1 MASFGAWLLSLQAT
15 LFGLIVES
23 GGAYLF
29 VPILLAA
36 ALTFFRIDRD
46 KRRTMYPLLITLP
59 AISVLTILWGLIFYC
74 DAPSGRPE
82 NPQWVGLTLLF
93 APWLTLL
100 AAMVSA
106 PLSLSTMLFSVLYS
120 VVNLYIVVVVT
131 FVALM
136 AVTGSWL

>member
-1 MASFGAWLLSLQAT
+1 MESLGSLLLSLQAT
-15 LFGLIVES
+15 LFGLIVEA

-29 VPILLAA
+29 LPILLAA

-46 KRRTMYPLLITLP
+46 KRRTTYPLLITLP
-59 AISVLTILWGLIFYC
+59 AISVLTILWGLIFYY
-74 DAPSGRPE
+74 DAPSGSPE

-93 APWLTLL
+93 VPWLTLL

-106 PLSLSTMLFSVLYS
+106 PLSLSTILFSVLYS
-120 VVNLYIVVVVT
+120 VVNLYVVVVVT